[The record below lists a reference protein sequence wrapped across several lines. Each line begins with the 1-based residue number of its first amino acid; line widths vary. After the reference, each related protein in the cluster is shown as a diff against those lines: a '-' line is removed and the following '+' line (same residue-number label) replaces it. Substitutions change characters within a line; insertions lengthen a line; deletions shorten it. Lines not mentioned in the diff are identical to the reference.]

1 MRNSSGIR
9 RWSLGLAA
17 CAVALAGAWAPS
29 QAQEYPEKPV
39 TVIIP
44 FSAGG
49 SHDVNARVFTSVIP
63 EYLGQP
69 VIVKLTPGAG
79 GQKGT
84 AEAIKAPADGYTL
97 LFTHNFIDQLQP
109 LVETLPYDT
118 NKDLKMVARLNSA
131 PPIYWVRADSPWQ
144 TLDELIEDARANPGK
159 IRYAH
164 SGKWGTSFT
173 GGALLFAKFGV
184 QDNVVFQPYK
194 GGGPTK
200 RAVLAGDA
208 DFTVGRPSTI
218 GAEIEAGT
226 VRPLL
231 VGGFERNEKWPDVP
245 TTEELDLGT
254 GDVMHRI
261 VLVPAGVPDD
271 RVDKLRAAFREMQEH
286 KTYNRLMRQLGEDTD
301 YLDAPD
307 YQKLRE
313 EQAEKYGELVNKLAG
328 S

>member
-1 MRNSSGIR
+1 MKRGIGVR
-9 RWSLGLAA
+9 GWTLGVAA
-17 CAVALAGAWAPS
+17 FALSLAGAVVPS
-29 QAQEYPEKPV
+29 QAEYPEKPV

-63 EYLGQP
+63 EFLGQP

-84 AEAIKAPADGYTL
+84 AEAINAPADGYTM
-97 LFTHNFIDQLQP
+97 LFTHNYIDQLQP
-109 LVETLPYDT
+109 LVENLSYDT
-118 NKDLKMVARLNSA
+118 NKDLKMVARLNSS

-144 TLDELIEDARANPGK
+144 TLDDLIADAKANPGK

-173 GGALLFAKFGV
+173 GGAELFSSYGV
-184 QDNVVFQPYK
+184 ENNVTFLPYK

-200 RAVLAGDA
+200 QAVLAGDA
-208 DFTVGRPSTI
+208 DFTVSRPSTI
-218 GAEIEAGT
+218 LSEIEAGT

-231 VGGFERNEKWPDVP
+231 VGGPLKEQFPDVP
-245 TTEELDLGT
+245 TTQELGFGET
-254 GDVMHRI
+254 GVMHRI
-261 VLVPAGVPDD
+261 ILVPAGVPDD
-271 RVDKLRAAFREMQEH
+271 RVEKLRAAFRDMQEH
-286 KTYNRLMRQLGEDTD
+286 KTYNRLMRQLGETADH
-301 YLDAPD
+301 LDGPE

-313 EQAEKYGELVNKLAG
+313 QQAEEYGQLVNKLAG

>member
-1 MRNSSGIR
+1 MRRGIGIR
-9 RWSLGLAA
+9 GWSLGLAA
-17 CAVALAGAWAPS
+17 FALALAGATAPS
-29 QAQEYPEKPV
+29 QAEYPEKPV
-39 TVIIP
+39 TCIIP

-63 EYLGQP
+63 DYLGQP

-97 LFTHNFIDQLQP
+97 LFTHNYIDELQP
-109 LVETLPYDT
+109 LVENLPYDT
-118 NKDLKMVARLNSA
+118 NKDLVMVARVNSS

-144 TLDELIEDARANPGK
+144 TLDDLIADAKANPGK

-173 GGALLFAKFGV
+173 GGAELFSSYGV
-184 QDNVVFQPYK
+184 ENNVTFLPYK

-200 RAVLAGDA
+200 QAVLAGDA
-208 DFTVGRPSTI
+208 DFTVSRPSTI
-218 GAEIEAGT
+218 LAEIEAGT

-231 VGGFERNEKWPDVP
+231 VGGDLKELFPDVP
-245 TTEELDLGT
+245 TTQELGFGNT
-254 GDVMHRI
+254 GVMHRI
-261 VLVPAGVPDD
+261 VLAPAGIPAD
-271 RVDKLRAAFREMQEH
+271 RLEKLRAAFRDMQED
-286 KTYNRLMRQLGEDTD
+286 KTYNRLMKQLGEDTD
-301 YLDAPD
+301 YLDGPD
-307 YQKLRE
+307 YQKLRDQ
-313 EQAEKYGELVNKLAG
+313 QAQEYKELVNKLAG

>member
-1 MRNSSGIR
+1 MQTGSRIR
-9 RWSLGLAA
+9 GWSLGLAA
-17 CAVALAGAWAPS
+17 FAVALAGAWSS
-29 QAQEYPEKPV
+29 QAQDYPEKPV

-63 EYLGQP
+63 EFLGQP

-84 AEAIKAPADGYTL
+84 AEAIEAPADGYSL
-97 LFTHNFIDQLQP
+97 LFTHNYVDQLQP
-109 LVETLPYDT
+109 LVEDLPYDT
-118 NKDLKMVARLNSA
+118 NKDLTMVARLNSS

-173 GGALLFAKFGV
+173 GGAELFSSYGV
-184 QDNVVFQPYK
+184 ENNVTFLPYK

-200 RAVLAGDA
+200 QAVLAGDA
-208 DFTVGRPSTI
+208 DFTVSRPSTI
-218 GAEIEAGT
+218 LSEIEAGT
-226 VRPLL
+226 ARPLL
-231 VGGFERNEKWPDVP
+231 IGSGLKETFPDVP
-245 TTEELDLGT
+245 TTEELGFGNT
-254 GDVMHRI
+254 GVMHRI
-261 VLVPAGVPDD
+261 VLAPAGVPED
-271 RVDKLRAAFREMQEH
+271 RMEKLRAAFREMQEH
-286 KTYNRLMRQLGEDTD
+286 KTYNRLMKQLGEDTD
-301 YLDAPD
+301 YLDGPD
-307 YQKLRE
+307 YQKLRD
-313 EQAEKYGELVNKLAG
+313 EQAEEYGNLVNKLAG